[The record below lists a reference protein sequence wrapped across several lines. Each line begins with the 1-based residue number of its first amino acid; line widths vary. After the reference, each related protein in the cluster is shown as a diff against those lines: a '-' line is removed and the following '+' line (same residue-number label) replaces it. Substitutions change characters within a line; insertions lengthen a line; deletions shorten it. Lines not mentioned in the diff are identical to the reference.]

1 MERFQANGTVYPRCI
16 GNTGMALYRFFLHTD
31 ATAVTMCMILSTSY
45 TTDPT
50 GGTVILTL
58 VFIIQQDTGGTPVGA
73 QRCAAT
79 NTVLC
84 RPLFFL
90 T

>member
-1 MERFQANGTVYPRCI
+1 MERFQANGAVHPRCI

-31 ATAVTMCMILSTSY
+31 ATSIAMCMILSTSY

-58 VFIIQQDTGGTPVGA
+58 VFIIQQDTGGAPVGA
-73 QRCAAT
+73 QSCAAT
-79 NTVLC
+79 RTDLR
-84 RPLFFL
+84 RPLFLL

>member
-1 MERFQANGTVYPRCI
+1 
-16 GNTGMALYRFFLHTD
+16 MASYCFFLHTD
-31 ATAVTMCMILSTSY
+31 ATSIAMCMVLSASD
-45 TTDPT
+45 TTDAT
-50 GGTVILTL
+50 RGTVILTL
-58 VFIIQQDTGGTPVGA
+58 VFIIQQDTGGAPVGA